1 MPRPPRAVFRSR
13 CWITLKIETAR
24 PTLCLMTAQD
34 LFVAEIQ
41 SVEVSF
47 EKQSF
52 LKPLRL
58 STGLIQ
64 HITEAKV
71 AVRVRVG
78 SKEAVGRGS
87 IYLSD
92 LWAWPDPGLDH
103 ETRDVHLRTFC
114 RKIADNLRALCG
126 DRVDHPLE
134 LGLHLHDSLCDDG
147 DSAPPPVLARA
158 MCASPFDAA
167 IHDGVGQALGCS
179 SFDLYGA
186 GRKLPLADAI
196 LNGRAGEMI
205 RRTLRPPVREFPAWL
220 IVGKDDSIDKDVRPW
235 VADRGYRCFKLKI
248 LGRDNT
254 ADVART
260 VEVYRGLVGLG
271 VDRPR
276 LSADSN
282 EANPSAD
289 SVLDYLHRLRDADAG
304 AYASLEYLEQPTG
317 RDITQFRNDWRAVT
331 KLKPVLLDEGLTRLD
346 LLDEAVAQG
355 WNGLALKTCKGQSF
369 ILVAAAWAKMHG
381 LLLSLQDL
389 TNPGLSAI
397 HAALFAA
404 HVPTI
409 NGVELNSPQF
419 TPAANAPWLPHLA
432 GLLEPRD
439 GMHRLPAGPIIGLGS
454 GL

>member
-1 MPRPPRAVFRSR
+1 M
-13 CWITLKIETAR
+13 KIEAAR
-24 PTLCLMTAQD
+24 PTLYPMAAQD
-34 LFVAEIQ
+34 LIVAEIQ

-58 STGLIQ
+58 STGLIE

-71 AVRVRVG
+71 CVKVRVG
-78 SKEAVGRGS
+78 PKEAIGRGS

-103 ETRDVHLRTFC
+103 EIRDAHLRTFC
-114 RKIADNLRALCG
+114 RNIADNLRSLCG
-126 DRVDHPLE
+126 DRADHPLE
-134 LGLHLHDSLCDDG
+134 LGLRLHESLCHEG
-147 DSAPPPVLARA
+147 DTAPPPVLARA

-167 IHDGVGQALGCS
+167 IHDGAGQALGCS
-179 SFDLYGA
+179 AFDLYDS

-196 LNGRAGEMI
+196 LNGQASEMI
-205 RRTLRPPVREFPAWL
+205 QRTLRPPVRKFPAWI
-220 IVGKDDSIDKDVRPW
+220 IVGKDDSLEEDIGPW
-235 VADRGYRCFKLKI
+235 VRQRGYRCFKLKI
-248 LGRDNT
+248 LGRDNA

-260 VEVYRGLVGLG
+260 VEVYRGLVDLG

-282 EANPSAD
+282 EANPGAD

-304 AYASLEYLEQPTG
+304 AFAALEYLEQPTG

-331 KLKPVLLDEGLTRLD
+331 KLKPVLLDEGLTSLE

-355 WNGLALKTCKGQSF
+355 WSGLALKTCKGQSF
-369 ILVAAAWAKMHG
+369 ILVAAAWAKKHG

-404 HVPTI
+404 HVSTI

-419 TPAANAPWLPHLA
+419 TPAANAPWLPRLA
-432 GLLEPRD
+432 GLLDPRD

-454 GL
+454 NL